1 MPIAEKQYNAAIKQL
16 KKILNQSDDSMRSF
30 CAKTQSLGLH
40 EQIYISNMSEIFNK
54 TGRYNLSLQQF
65 FMILKLLGQT
75 PERFFAGSE
84 QAALIAAG
92 FNKLDEKEQAT
103 MAKSMARLLE
113 NKTGAKTIA
122 RRLVSNH

>member
-1 MPIAEKQYNAAIKQL
+1 MPIAEKQYNATLKQL
-16 KKILNQSDDSMRSF
+16 KTLLTQSDDSLRSF
-30 CAKTQSLGLH
+30 CAKTQSLGPH
-40 EQIYISNMSEIFNK
+40 EQIYHSNLSEIFNA

-65 FMILKLLGQT
+65 FMMLKLLGHT
-75 PERFFAGSE
+75 PARFFAGSE
-84 QAALIAAG
+84 QASLIASG

-122 RRLVSNH
+122 RRLTSNH